1 LTENFD
7 EKLRLLLDPHYHPS
21 HTVTTLGHPAS
32 TSHSRSTDN
41 DLQSWVGPSDNSAD
55 ALKNRKTDLKR
66 NKNVEK
72 GREPLSTTKRNN
84 SLTKREKQEIN
95 ARKKVAAVNSLTGL
109 EQPTVKQL
117 KTMEN
122 KRRIKRRHT
131 VGGTKDI
138 PLWEKENYVVACSQ
152 DKPTVFYLPAPS
164 KGSSTLII
172 KKVDVGSSSPDL
184 LFNNRRLSLP
194 EPV

>member
-1 LTENFD
+1 MTENFD
-7 EKLRLLLDPHYHPS
+7 EKLRLLLDPHYQPS
-21 HTVTTLGHPAS
+21 HTVTALGHPAT
-32 TSHSRSTDN
+32 TSHSRSADN
-41 DLQSWVGPSDNSAD
+41 DLQSWVGPVDTSAD
-55 ALKNRKTDLKR
+55 PLKNRKSDIKR

-72 GREPLSTTKRNN
+72 GREPLSLTKRNN

-95 ARKKVAAVNSLTGL
+95 ARKKVAAVNSLTGI

-138 PLWEKENYVVACSQ
+138 PLWEKENYVVACAE
-152 DKPTVFYLPAPS
+152 DKPTVLYRPAPG

-172 KKVDVGSSSPDL
+172 EKLNVGSSSPDL
-184 LFNNRRLSLP
+184 IFNIRRLSLP